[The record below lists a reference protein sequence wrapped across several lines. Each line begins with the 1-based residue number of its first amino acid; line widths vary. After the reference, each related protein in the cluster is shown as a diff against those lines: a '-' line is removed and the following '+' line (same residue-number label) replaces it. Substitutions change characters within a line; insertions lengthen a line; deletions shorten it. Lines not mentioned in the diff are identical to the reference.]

1 MSQAADAFIKQN
13 GQTVTIYTITNP
25 VYDDYDNLDWEN
37 STKTTTKAR
46 MIVGNRK
53 TETPSLRKS
62 TEGWDYQDILIVF
75 FPSDTDISPRN
86 GVDADVVETSDGKR
100 FRVNRTDF
108 DNILG
113 VRKKKVF
120 LEPLRG
126 HTLG

>member
-1 MSQAADAFIKQN
+1 MSQSADAFIKQN
-13 GQTVTIYTITNP
+13 GQTVTIYRITSP

-46 MIVGNRK
+46 MLVGNRK

-62 TEGWDYQDILIVF
+62 AEGWDYQEILIVF

-86 GVDADVVETSDGKR
+86 GIDADIVETTDGKR

-126 HTLG
+126 KNQG